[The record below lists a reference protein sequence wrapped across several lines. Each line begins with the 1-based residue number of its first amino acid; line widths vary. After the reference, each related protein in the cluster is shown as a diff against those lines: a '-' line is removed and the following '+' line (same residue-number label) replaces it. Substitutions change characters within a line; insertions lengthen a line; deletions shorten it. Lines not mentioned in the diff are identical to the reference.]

1 MGRIHHI
8 ASMEANMP
16 SDQECPKIAQSSQ
29 NLLGRNDGTI
39 PRWRKVIRLVIP
51 LAVIHAAVNV
61 TLKST
66 LIGSTIPQGAV
77 PALRTV
83 GDLAMYGVFLG
94 AFVGCWMMSVA
105 FVQWVRTRNSHL
117 SG

>member
-1 MGRIHHI
+1 
-8 ASMEANMP
+8 MP

-51 LAVIHAAVNV
+51 LAVIHAAVNL

-66 LIGSTIPQGAV
+66 LIGSIIPQGAV

-83 GDLAMYGVFLG
+83 GDLAIYGVFLG

>member
-1 MGRIHHI
+1 
-8 ASMEANMP
+8 MP
-16 SDQECPKIAQSSQ
+16 SDQESPKIAQSSQ
-29 NLLGRNDGTI
+29 NLLGREDGTI

-51 LAVIHAAVNV
+51 LAVIHSAVNV

-105 FVQWVRTRNSHL
+105 FVQWVRTRNSQP

>member
-1 MGRIHHI
+1 
-8 ASMEANMP
+8 MP
-16 SDQECPKIAQSSQ
+16 SDQESPKIAQSSQ
-29 NLLGRNDGTI
+29 NLLGGKDGTN
-39 PRWRKVIRLVIP
+39 PRWRKVTKLILPLVF
-51 LAVIHAAVNV
+51 IHAAVNV
-61 TLKST
+61 TLKSP

-83 GDLAMYGVFLG
+83 GDLAMYGVILG

-105 FVQWVRTRNSHL
+105 FVQWVRTRNSHP